1 MRNTQRELKQA
12 FIYTIPILCGYL
24 VLGIAF
30 GVLLQDKGY
39 NFLWALFMSIII
51 YSGSAQF
58 IAVGFLA
65 SGLDLLSVAVVTLLI
80 SVRHIFY
87 GLSMI
92 EKFENFGLK
101 KLYMIFAL
109 TDETYSVLCATR
121 LPGSLNKNNFMFYVA
136 ALNHL
141 YWICGS
147 VIGAVLGGL
156 FKFNTAGIDF
166 TMTALF
172 VVIFVDQW
180 KSYKNHI
187 PALTGLIC
195 TAICLI
201 LFGKENFILYSMVFI
216 VFVLY
221 LMRKPLE
228 KSIDNTK
235 EKEYD

>member
-92 EKFENFGLK
+92 
-101 KLYMIFAL
+101 
-109 TDETYSVLCATR
+109 
-121 LPGSLNKNNFMFYVA
+121 
-136 ALNHL
+136 
-141 YWICGS
+141 
-147 VIGAVLGGL
+147 
-156 FKFNTAGIDF
+156 
-166 TMTALF
+166 
-172 VVIFVDQW
+172 
-180 KSYKNHI
+180 
-187 PALTGLIC
+187 
-195 TAICLI
+195 
-201 LFGKENFILYSMVFI
+201 
-216 VFVLY
+216 
-221 LMRKPLE
+221 
-228 KSIDNTK
+228 
-235 EKEYD
+235 